1 MVRLPN
7 RPPRCS
13 SPMCTPGPRL
23 RRALEIRA
31 PRAPTHTRKFGT
43 AVARQLPAHPLLCP
57 AGTSS
62 LAVGA
67 AQSAAR
73 GIDMLV
79 HQETDGAHRHR
90 AAHLEPEA
98 RVHRGDAP
106 LAPELPRRREE
117 AFGRGAR
124 LAARLDD
131 VERVADGP
139 RRHRRACAG
148 GELPAGAEGRVWC
161 LVVWCLGRGGYR
173 SRRRERRLCN
183 LIRCE
188 PDAVRHHVARD
199 GGSEALRQ
207 ERRQRVRVAR
217 RREFFD
223 QRARSGEAPPAATA
237 AAWLCEL

>member
-1 MVRLPN
+1 M
-7 RPPRCS
+7 
-13 SPMCTPGPRL
+13 GPASL
-23 RRALEIRA
+23 RRARKA
-31 PRAPTHTRKFGT
+31 PHAPTHHTQVWGGSSTT
-43 AVARQLPAHPLLCP
+43 AASPPIVMP

-79 HQETDGAHRHR
+79 HQEADGAHRHR

-98 RVHRGDAP
+98 RVHRGDAS

-148 GELPAGAEGRVWC
+148 GELAAGAEGRAWC
-161 LVVWCLGRGGYR
+161 LRIWRLGRGGYR
-173 SRRRERRLCN
+173 SRRRERRLRN

-223 QRARSGEAPPAATA
+223 QRARSGEAPPAANA